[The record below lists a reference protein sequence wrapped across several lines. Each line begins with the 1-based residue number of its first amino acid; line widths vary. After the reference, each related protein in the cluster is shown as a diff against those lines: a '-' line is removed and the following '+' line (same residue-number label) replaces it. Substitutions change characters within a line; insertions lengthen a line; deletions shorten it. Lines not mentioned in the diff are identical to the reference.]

1 MIFGR
6 RELPPELVPA
16 FRTFGDV
23 LAEIEP
29 AKAELAEVMPTNR
42 MPGRPLV
49 DALRGY
55 EERLARA
62 RALMP
67 AWRRPE
73 VEPEWT
79 ACDEGLAR
87 GLAMAARLR
96 QEAPDLGGF
105 EGLLGTVQDLL
116 DPLDPF
122 VAGAERFASLR
133 TRRGQQA

>member
-6 RELPPELVPA
+6 RELPAELVPSFRA
-16 FRTFGDV
+16 FGAV

-29 AKAELAEVMPTNR
+29 AKAELAEVMPSNR
-42 MPGRPLV
+42 LPGRSLV
-49 DALRGY
+49 DALGGY

-62 RALMP
+62 RAIMP

-73 VEPEWT
+73 VESEWI

-87 GLAMAARLR
+87 GLALAARLR

-116 DPLDPF
+116 DQLDPF
-122 VAGAERFASLR
+122 VTGAERFASLR
-133 TRRGQQA
+133 TRRGRRA